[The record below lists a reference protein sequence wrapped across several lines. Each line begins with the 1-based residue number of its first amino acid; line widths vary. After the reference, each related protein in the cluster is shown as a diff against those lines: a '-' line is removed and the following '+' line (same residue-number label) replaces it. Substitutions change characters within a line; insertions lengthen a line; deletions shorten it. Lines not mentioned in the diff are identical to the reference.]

1 MQAPNIVEDKIPE
14 SKWPSKGNVEFKDY
28 ATRYRQE
35 LDLVLHNV
43 SFQIRPLEKVFQ

>member
-1 MQAPNIVEDKIPE
+1 MEDKIPD
-14 SKWPSKGNVEFKDY
+14 SNWPSKGNVEFKDY

-43 SFQIRPLEKVFQ
+43 CFQINPNEKVFQ